1 MIRINLLEKHE
12 GRAPSSSGGGGGGS
26 SFSVGVGPVAIGVI
40 AIVLLSVGWLGYA
53 WWDKTSRIAQLET
66 EIDDAKDTLKELE
79 KALRKVDEFEAKK
92 AALERRVELISDLK
106 RRQVVPVHLL
116 DQVSRELP
124 DFLWLS
130 NMTETGGALR
140 VQGKATTYNAVSNFY
155 NNLKDS
161 PNFQDVTLGT
171 TRRVP
176 EGVSFQLSCRFV
188 APSQVAN
195 TTPEEGVA
203 NVGG

>member
-1 MIRINLLEKHE
+1 MIRINLLEKRE
-12 GRAPSSSGGGGGGS
+12 GATPGGGGGGP

-53 WWDKTSRIAQLET
+53 WWDKTSRIEQLDT
-66 EIDDAKDTLKELE
+66 EIEVANATLKELE

-92 AALERRVELISDLK
+92 AALEQRVELISDLK

-140 VQGKATTYNAVSNFY
+140 VTGKATTYNAVSNFY

-188 APSQVAN
+188 APSQVSNAS
-195 TTPEEGVA
+195 PDEGEQ

>member
-1 MIRINLLEKHE
+1 MIRINLLEKRE
-12 GRAPSSSGGGGGGS
+12 GATPSGGGGGGP
-26 SFSVGVGPVAIGVI
+26 SFSVGVGPVAVGVI
-40 AIVLLSVGWLGYA
+40 AIILLSVGWLGYA
-53 WWDKTSRIAQLET
+53 WWDKTS
-66 EIDDAKDTLKELE
+66 EIDRLEVEIADAQDTLKELE

-92 AALERRVELISDLK
+92 AALEQRVELISDLK

-140 VQGKATTYNAVSNFY
+140 VTGKATTYNAVSNFY

-188 APSQVAN
+188 APTQASN
-195 TTPEEGVA
+195 SSPDEGEQ